1 MFNHIYQFQ
10 NFQCQ
15 DYSSSGI
22 LHVQLFTLE
31 DSDGNWFTGVVGPQ
45 YIWYVTIG
53 EGEERSTGGGVHHHH
68 QE

>member
-31 DSDGNWFTGVVGPQ
+31 DSDGN
-45 YIWYVTIG
+45 
-53 EGEERSTGGGVHHHH
+53 
-68 QE
+68 